1 MAVNQVLVVRVR
13 QLMTGT
19 SGLTERKMFG
29 GICFSINGYMT
40 CGVQQDDLVVRVGPD
55 EHEKALL
62 SAHARPMDFT
72 GRPMKGYV
80 YVAPEGTR
88 RRADLARWIKKGTA
102 FVNTL
107 PPKKPKKRPP
117 TKTTL

>member
-1 MAVNQVLVVRVR
+1 MAVNEALVERVR

-29 GICFSINGYMT
+29 GICFSINGHMT

-55 EHEKALL
+55 EQEKALSL
-62 SAHARPMDFT
+62 KHTRPMDFT

-80 YVAPEGTR
+80 YVAVEGTMR
-88 RRADLARWIKKGTA
+88 KADLAQWIKKGA
-102 FVNTL
+102 RFVSTL
-107 PPKKPKKRPP
+107 PPKEPKKRKPL
-117 TKTTL
+117 KTT